1 MERYTR
7 AKTLNAILAQARI
20 DLASLAPAAASAA
33 VASAPAAVHAP
44 VAAAAPALDRAA
56 LQTQLL
62 NIVAER
68 TGYPTD
74 MLGLDQDLEAEFG
87 IDSIKRV
94 EILGA
99 MQKNLPASASEAM
112 QSSMEQFTKARSLNA
127 ILDAAMALAP
137 AAAPAAPATAAAAIA
152 PIAAATIAAAAPAL
166 DRASLQTQLL
176 NIVAERTG
184 YPTDML
190 GLDQDL
196 EAELGIDS
204 IKRVEI
210 LGAMQKT
217 LPASASEAMQS
228 SMEQFTKARS
238 LNAILDAAM
247 ALAPAAMVAVAAPAA
262 VSHSAAPAAAAAP
275 ALDRAALQAQ
285 LLNIVA
291 ERTGYPTDMLGLDQ
305 DLEAELGIDSIKRVE
320 ILGAMQKTLPA
331 SAAEAMQASMEQFTK
346 ARSLNAILDAAMALA
361 RTIGAAAPAAGIQ
374 PVPVVA
380 VIPAMTAPA
389 PSKTPRFAPRARP
402 APLPQQRHVI
412 AGTYLLSADQDG
424 VAERLADRI
433 VGVGAQAVILSAETC
448 ADPQLLT
455 ATVER
460 IRANGPLS
468 GIVHLAGLETAAGD
482 LQGWKT
488 QTAAQAKTLFRLL
501 QLCAP
506 DLSGR
511 DSVALAVSRLGGS
524 LGRDTAGR
532 GAASAGAAVGL
543 FNCAMAEWSKLRAR
557 LVDFEDAAQAD
568 QIADALLD
576 ELAVA
581 DARSEVGYLHSGGKA
596 EASRIGFVHVPES
609 IVDHPFASHL
619 QPDGDWV
626 ALITGGAR
634 GITAEIAEELA
645 RPGMRLVLLG
655 RTPLPGAESSA
666 TAALGDGPSLKKSL
680 LDAALAA
687 GRRPT
692 PAELEREYRALLADR
707 EIRTNLTRLKAT
719 GAQVDYRS
727 CDVRD
732 AAAFAAMIDS
742 IYDQYG
748 RIDAVLHGA
757 GVIED
762 KRIADKT
769 AESFDRVYDTK
780 VDSAY
785 VLSRRLRPDTL
796 KVLSFFT
803 SVAGRFG
810 NVGQGDYGAAN
821 ETLNRLAWQLHREWP
836 GVRVVSINWGPWAAG
851 MATEAIVAGFR
862 SRGVEPIPVMSGRR
876 FFLDEL
882 AYGARNDVELVAGV
896 GPWQHQA
903 PAAEP
908 SPTVAESVALP
919 LDGAAESLPLIRH
932 PLRIGVGGAVTLEQ
946 ALTLRDDPYLLDHV
960 MDGKPVLP
968 AAGAVEYMA
977 QFVAAGWPEWQVA
990 ELSEVRALHGVIL
1003 EGEQERELVLRAR
1016 ASTHSAPG
1024 QQAVTIELLEPGR
1037 KAACYRA
1044 TAVLM
1049 TQLPEMPP
1057 ARIDPLADAVPV
1069 ETGRIYGEL
1078 LFHGD
1083 CFRLVQRISGLS
1095 AGGIDADVM
1104 PSQPRAFLGEA
1115 FRNARWLFD
1124 PGLLDIPP
1132 QLAFVWARLN
1142 RNMGALPSRFGKVT
1156 RFGVAPLHGP
1166 LSLAMRFKPQPNDL
1180 TLLYDAQ
1187 IVDASGNVRLLVTDG
1202 ESIMSPA
1209 LNRLSPGHGEPAA
1222 AGLIA

>member
-1 MERYTR
+1 M
-7 AKTLNAILAQARI
+7 
-20 DLASLAPAAASAA
+20 
-33 VASAPAAVHAP
+33 
-44 VAAAAPALDRAA
+44 DRAA
-56 LQTQLL
+56 LHTQLL
-62 NIVAER
+62 
-68 TGYPTD
+68 G
-74 MLGLDQDLEAEFG
+74 
-87 IDSIKRV
+87 
-94 EILGA
+94 
-99 MQKNLPASASEAM
+99 
-112 QSSMEQFTKARSLNA
+112 
-127 ILDAAMALAP
+127 
-137 AAAPAAPATAAAAIA
+137 
-152 PIAAATIAAAAPAL
+152 
-166 DRASLQTQLL
+166 
-176 NIVAERTG
+176 IVAERTG

-217 LPASASEAMQS
+217 LPAAAAEAMQS
-228 SMEQFTKARS
+228 GMEQFTRARS

-247 ALAPAAMVAVAAPAA
+247 ALSTAAPMAA
-262 VSHSAAPAAAAAP
+262 TSRPAAA
-275 ALDRAALQAQ
+275 
-285 LLNIVA
+285 VA
-291 ERTGYPTDMLGLDQ
+291 
-305 DLEAELGIDSIKRVE
+305 V
-320 ILGAMQKTLPA
+320 
-331 SAAEAMQASMEQFTK
+331 
-346 ARSLNAILDAAMALA
+346 
-361 RTIGAAAPAAGIQ
+361 PAA
-374 PVPVVA
+374 
-380 VIPAMTAPA
+380 TAPM
-389 PSKTPRFAPRARP
+389 KTPRFAPRARP
-402 APLPQQRHVI
+402 APLPQQRHAI
-412 AGTYLLSADQDG
+412 AGTYLLTADHEG

-433 VGVGAQAVILSAETC
+433 VGFGGKAVILSAETC
-448 ADPQLLT
+448 ANSALLA

-460 IRANGPLS
+460 VRAGTPVNGL
-468 GIVHLAGLETAAGD
+468 VHLAGLQAAAAD
-482 LQGWKT
+482 LPGWKA
-488 QTAAQAKTLFRLL
+488 QTTAQAKTLFRLL
-501 QLCAP
+501 QLCGP
-506 DLSGR
+506 DLSSR
-511 DSVALAVSRLGGS
+511 DSVALSVGRLGGS
-524 LGRDTAGR
+524 FGRDAAGR
-532 GAASAGAAVGL
+532 GAAGAGAAVGL
-543 FNCAMAEWSKLRAR
+543 FNCAMAEWPTLRAR
-557 LVDFEDAAQAD
+557 MVDFEDAAQAD

-581 DARSEVGYLHSGGKA
+581 DTRSEVGYLHSNGKA
-596 EASRIGFVHVPES
+596 EASRIGFVHVAES
-609 IVDHPFASHL
+609 IGDHPFASHL
-619 QPDGDWV
+619 QPDGEWV

-634 GITAEIAEELA
+634 GITAEIAEEIA

-655 RTPLPGAESSA
+655 RTPLPGAEDAA
-666 TAALGDGPSLKKSL
+666 TAALGNGPALKRAL

-687 GRRPT
+687 GRKPT
-692 PAELEREYRALLADR
+692 PADLEREYRALLADR
-707 EIRTNLTRLKAT
+707 EIRTNITRLSAT

-732 AAAFAAMIDS
+732 AGAFAGMIDS
-742 IYDQYG
+742 LYDQYG

-882 AYGARNDVELVAGV
+882 AYGSRNDVELVAGV

-903 PAAEP
+903 TASEPELAATATEAMAA
-908 SPTVAESVALP
+908 TVAA
-919 LDGAAESLPLIRH
+919 DSLPLIRR
-932 PLRIGVGGAVTLEQ
+932 PLRIGVGGAVTLEH
-946 ALTLRDDPYLLDHV
+946 LLRVDEDHYLNDHV

-968 AAGAVEYMA
+968 AAAAVEYMA

-990 ELSEVRALHGVIL
+990 ELRDVRALHGIVL
-1003 EGEQERELVLRAR
+1003 DSEQDQRELVLRAR
-1016 ASTHSAPG
+1016 ASTHSEPG

-1049 TQLPEMPP
+1049 AQLPEMPS
-1057 ARIDPLADAVPV
+1057 ARIDALAGAQPLEAD
-1069 ETGRIYGEL
+1069 RIYGEL

-1083 CFRLVQRISGLS
+1083 RFRLVQRISALS
-1095 AGGIDADVM
+1095 AAGIDADVM
-1104 PSQPRAFLGEA
+1104 PSQPRAFLGEP
-1115 FRNARWLFD
+1115 FRHARWLFD

-1132 QLAFVWARLN
+1132 QLAFVWARLH
-1142 RNMGALPSRFGKVT
+1142 RDMGALPSRFGQVT
-1156 RFGVAPLHGP
+1156 RFGIAPLHGP
-1166 LSLAMRFKPQPNDL
+1166 LTLAMRLKPAPNEL

-1187 IVDASGNVRLLVTDG
+1187 LVDASGNVRLLIADG
-1202 ESIMSPA
+1202 ESVMSPA
-1209 LNRLSPGHGEPAA
+1209 LNRLSPGRSAPVT